1 MIHRGELFFCLFFV
15 SSLLGVKKMSGIE
28 ELRKEEEKKVRTKVE
43 LPYVSQELDRAFVV
57 RTGRSV

>member
-1 MIHRGELFFCLFFV
+1 
-15 SSLLGVKKMSGIE
+15 MSGIE

>member
-1 MIHRGELFFCLFFV
+1 MELFLFIYYYLG
-15 SSLLGVKKMSGIE
+15 SSLLGMKKKMSESE
-28 ELRKEEEKKVRTKVE
+28 ERRKEEEEKKNQYKME

>member
-1 MIHRGELFFCLFFV
+1 MESFFVLFFV

>member
-1 MIHRGELFFCLFFV
+1 MIHRGELFFLFFV

-28 ELRKEEEKKVRTKVE
+28 ELRKEEEKVRTKVE

>member
-1 MIHRGELFFCLFFV
+1 
-15 SSLLGVKKMSGIE
+15 MSGIE
-28 ELRKEEEKKVRTKVE
+28 ELRKEEEKVRTKVE

>member
-1 MIHRGELFFCLFFV
+1 MIHRGELFFLFFV